1 MVVLDHIVELGFDAG
16 MKQFGS
22 KINDDKLKA
31 SLAQYISTQTKYN
44 EICSLSEEIDFQ
56 GLTDYIKQKF
66 LSSVDIRLFSPSKK
80 ARGSA
85 RQTLIEAAISYSSA
99 TTEDSRKRVIKYVDD
114 CLDILRTFYSQ
125 NISKEE
131 YLIAADIVDVGILRS
146 KKSHRL
152 LSALR
157 LSRFSASAST
167 SFVRDL

>member
-99 TTEDSRKRVIKYVDD
+99 TTEDSRKRVIKYVDM
-114 CLDILRTFYSQ
+114 L
-125 NISKEE
+125 
-131 YLIAADIVDVGILRS
+131 
-146 KKSHRL
+146 
-152 LSALR
+152 
-157 LSRFSASAST
+157 
-167 SFVRDL
+167 